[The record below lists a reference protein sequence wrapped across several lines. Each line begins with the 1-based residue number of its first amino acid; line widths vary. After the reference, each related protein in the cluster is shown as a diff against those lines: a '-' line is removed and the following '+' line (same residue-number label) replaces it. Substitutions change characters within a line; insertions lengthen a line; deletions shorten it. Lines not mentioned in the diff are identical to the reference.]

1 MRTLSALAA
10 LAITCSAIIASPPAM
25 AANAAPEQ
33 ISLCTNLANLARS
46 IMEGRQSGAD
56 AADVTEIVEKVD
68 SVPVRDYGRRM
79 VALAYAKELRPQAER
94 ANAAREFRSMA
105 YDTCIER
112 IVTQPVAAL
121 KAPEEEAAII
131 RLVRP

>member
-10 LAITCSAIIASPPAM
+10 LAITCSTIIASPPAV

-33 ISLCTNLANLARS
+33 ISLCSNLANLARS

-56 AADVTEIVEKVD
+56 AADVTDIVEKVD

-79 VALAYAKELRPQAER
+79 VALAYAKDARPQSER
-94 ANAAREFRSMA
+94 ANAVREFRSMA

-112 IVTQPVAAL
+112 IVTQPVTALNEPEKEAAL
-121 KAPEEEAAII
+121 I

>member
-1 MRTLSALAA
+1 MRTLSALAS
-10 LAITCSAIIASPPAM
+10 LAITCSVILASPPAM
-25 AANAAPEQ
+25 AADAAPEQ

-46 IMEGRQSGAD
+46 IMAGRQSGAD

-79 VALAYAKELRPQAER
+79 VALAYAKEHRPPSDR
-94 ANAAREFRSMA
+94 ADAVQEFRSMA

-121 KAPEEEAAII
+121 DVPEKEAALI